1 MFSIRKANVNETAK
15 ATEATAVEAQ
25 PVQAT
30 YVAEKDK
37 EREAQLASEINLIT
51 EQTKQ
56 MVLMNFIEL
65 GRRLTEAKA
74 MVKHGEWGN
83 WLKERVNYSQ
93 RTANNM
99 MKLYKEYGESG
110 IAQKSQSIASLS
122 VTQAVAMLEIPEE
135 ERERFAEQSNAKDL
149 TIRELKAEI
158 AKAKAALEEEQS
170 STKTA
175 LSKAQERHEQ
185 EIARLKEQA
194 EKAMSE
200 KARIEGELERQEKR
214 QAELLQGKDDE
225 AKARIDAAVK
235 KEREELARTSEEVD
249 ALQAELAKMAESHK
263 EELESIREEERRKL
277 KEELDAKDREI
288 GEARKRFEEA
298 MAEHGKEMA
307 SARKDLM
314 KEQSK
319 NGEVATLGKA
329 AYAMEQLLKSYEQ
342 VMGIIESV
350 GKFDRVAA
358 KKMLTEVNKS
368 LNAVEAKSRKKLTA

>member
-1 MFSIRKANVNETAK
+1 MRKANVNETAK

-65 GRRLTEAKA
+65 GKRLTEAKA

-110 IAQKSQSIASLS
+110 IVQKSQSIASLS

-225 AKARIDAAVK
+225 AKERIDAAVK

-263 EELESIREEERRKL
+263 EELESIKKEERRKL

-368 LNAVEAKSRKKLTA
+368 LNAMEAKSRKKLTA

>member
-1 MFSIRKANVNETAK
+1 MRKANVNETAK

-110 IAQKSQSIASLS
+110 IVQKSQSIASLS

-225 AKARIDAAVK
+225 AKERIDAAVK

-249 ALQAELAKMAESHK
+249 ALQAELAKMADSHK

-277 KEELDAKDREI
+277 QEELDVKDREI

-358 KKMLTEVNKS
+358 KKMLIEVNKS

>member
-1 MFSIRKANVNETAK
+1 MRKANVNETAK

-65 GRRLTEAKA
+65 GKRLTEAKA

-225 AKARIDAAVK
+225 AKERIDAAVK

-249 ALQAELAKMAESHK
+249 ALQAELAKMADSHK

-277 KEELDAKDREI
+277 QEELDAKDREI

-350 GKFDRVAA
+350 GKFDRVTA

>member
-1 MFSIRKANVNETAK
+1 MRKANVNETAK

-110 IAQKSQSIASLS
+110 IVQKSQSIASLS

-214 QAELLQGKDDE
+214 QAELLQGKDVE

-263 EELESIREEERRKL
+263 EELKSIREEERRKL
-277 KEELDAKDREI
+277 QEELDAKDREI

>member
-1 MFSIRKANVNETAK
+1 MRKANVNETAK
-15 ATEATAVEAQ
+15 VTGVTAVEAQ

-65 GRRLTEAKA
+65 GKRLTEAKA

-110 IAQKSQSIASLS
+110 IVQKSQSIASLS

-170 STKTA
+170 STKAA
-175 LSKAQERHEQ
+175 LSETQERYEQ
-185 EIARLKEQA
+185 ETARLKEQA

-200 KARIEGELERQEKR
+200 KARIERELEIQEKR
-214 QAELLQGKDDE
+214 QAELLQGKDVE
-225 AKARIDAAVK
+225 AKAKIDAAVK
-235 KEREELARTSEEVD
+235 KDREELARTVEEVD

-277 KEELDAKDREI
+277 QEELDAKDREI
-288 GEARKRFEEA
+288 DESRKRFEEA

>member
-1 MFSIRKANVNETAK
+1 MRKANVNETAK

-225 AKARIDAAVK
+225 AKERIDAAVK

-249 ALQAELAKMAESHK
+249 ALQAELAKMADSHK

-277 KEELDAKDREI
+277 QEELDAKDREI
-288 GEARKRFEEA
+288 GESRKRFEEV
-298 MAEHGKEMA
+298 MAEHSKEMA

>member
-1 MFSIRKANVNETAK
+1 MRKANVNETAK

-110 IAQKSQSIASLS
+110 IVQKSQSIASLS

-200 KARIEGELERQEKR
+200 KARIERELEIQEKR

-225 AKARIDAAVK
+225 AKERIDAAVK

-263 EELESIREEERRKL
+263 EELESIKKEERRKL

-288 GEARKRFEEA
+288 GESRKRFEEA
-298 MAEHGKEMA
+298 MAEHSKEMA
-307 SARKDLM
+307 SARKELM

>member
-1 MFSIRKANVNETAK
+1 MRKANVNETAK
-15 ATEATAVEAQ
+15 ATGATAVEAQ

-225 AKARIDAAVK
+225 AKERIDAAVK

-249 ALQAELAKMAESHK
+249 ALQAELAKMADSHK

-277 KEELDAKDREI
+277 QEELDAKDREI
-288 GEARKRFEEA
+288 GESRKRFEEA
-298 MAEHGKEMA
+298 MAEHSKEMA

>member
-1 MFSIRKANVNETAK
+1 MRKANVNETAK
-15 ATEATAVEAQ
+15 ATGATAVEAQ

-170 STKTA
+170 STKAA

-185 EIARLKEQA
+185 ETARLKEQA

-200 KARIEGELERQEKR
+200 KARIERELEIQEKR

-225 AKARIDAAVK
+225 AKERIDAAVK

-288 GEARKRFEEA
+288 GESRKRFEEA

>member
-1 MFSIRKANVNETAK
+1 MRKANVNETAK

-65 GRRLTEAKA
+65 GKRLTEAKA

-225 AKARIDAAVK
+225 AKERIDAAVK

-249 ALQAELAKMAESHK
+249 ALQAELAKMADSHK

-277 KEELDAKDREI
+277 QEELDAKDREI

>member
-1 MFSIRKANVNETAK
+1 MRKANVNETAK
-15 ATEATAVEAQ
+15 ATGATAVEAQ

-225 AKARIDAAVK
+225 AKERIDAAVK

-288 GEARKRFEEA
+288 GESRKRFEEA

>member
-1 MFSIRKANVNETAK
+1 MRKANVNETAK
-15 ATEATAVEAQ
+15 ATGATAVEAQ

-65 GRRLTEAKA
+65 GKRLTEAKA

-225 AKARIDAAVK
+225 AKERIDAAVK

-263 EELESIREEERRKL
+263 EELKSIREEERRKL

>member
-1 MFSIRKANVNETAK
+1 MRKANVNETAK

-65 GRRLTEAKA
+65 GKRLTEAKA

-225 AKARIDAAVK
+225 AKERIDAAVK

-249 ALQAELAKMAESHK
+249 ALQAELAKMADSHK

-277 KEELDAKDREI
+277 QEELDAKDREI

-298 MAEHGKEMA
+298 MAEHGKEMV

>member
-1 MFSIRKANVNETAK
+1 MRKANVNETAK
-15 ATEATAVEAQ
+15 ATGATAVEAQ

-65 GRRLTEAKA
+65 GRRLIEAKA

-110 IAQKSQSIASLS
+110 IVQKSQSIASLS

-158 AKAKAALEEEQS
+158 AKAKAALEEEQL

-225 AKARIDAAVK
+225 AKERIDAAVK

-249 ALQAELAKMAESHK
+249 VLQAELAKMAESHK
-263 EELESIREEERRKL
+263 EELESIKKEERRKL

-288 GEARKRFEEA
+288 GESRKRFEEA
-298 MAEHGKEMA
+298 MAEHSKEMA

-358 KKMLTEVNKS
+358 KKMLTEVNKT

>member
-1 MFSIRKANVNETAK
+1 MRKANVNETAK
-15 ATEATAVEAQ
+15 ATGATAVEAQ

-110 IAQKSQSIASLS
+110 IVQKSQSIASLS

-225 AKARIDAAVK
+225 AKERIDAAVK

-263 EELESIREEERRKL
+263 EELESIKKEERRKL

-288 GEARKRFEEA
+288 GESRKE
-298 MAEHGKEMA
+298 
-307 SARKDLM
+307 LM

>member
-1 MFSIRKANVNETAK
+1 MRKANVNETAK

-158 AKAKAALEEEQS
+158 AKA
-170 STKTA
+170 
-175 LSKAQERHEQ
+175 
-185 EIARLKEQA
+185 
-194 EKAMSE
+194 
-200 KARIEGELERQEKR
+200 
-214 QAELLQGKDDE
+214 
-225 AKARIDAAVK
+225 
-235 KEREELARTSEEVD
+235 
-249 ALQAELAKMAESHK
+249 
-263 EELESIREEERRKL
+263 
-277 KEELDAKDREI
+277 
-288 GEARKRFEEA
+288 
-298 MAEHGKEMA
+298 
-307 SARKDLM
+307 
-314 KEQSK
+314 
-319 NGEVATLGKA
+319 
-329 AYAMEQLLKSYEQ
+329 
-342 VMGIIESV
+342 
-350 GKFDRVAA
+350 
-358 KKMLTEVNKS
+358 TEP
-368 LNAVEAKSRKKLTA
+368 

>member
-1 MFSIRKANVNETAK
+1 MRKANVNETAK
-15 ATEATAVEAQ
+15 ATGATAVEAQ

-225 AKARIDAAVK
+225 AKERIDAAVK

-263 EELESIREEERRKL
+263 EELESIKKEERRKL

>member
-1 MFSIRKANVNETAK
+1 MRKANVNETAK

-200 KARIEGELERQEKR
+200 KARIEGELERQEKQ

-225 AKARIDAAVK
+225 AKERIDAAVK

-263 EELESIREEERRKL
+263 EELESIKKEERRKL

-288 GEARKRFEEA
+288 GESRKRFEEA

-307 SARKDLM
+307 SARKELM

-358 KKMLTEVNKS
+358 KKMLIEVNKS

>member
-1 MFSIRKANVNETAK
+1 MRKANVNETAK
-15 ATEATAVEAQ
+15 VTGATAVEAQ

-65 GRRLTEAKA
+65 GKRLTEAKA

-170 STKTA
+170 SVKAA
-175 LSKAQERHEQ
+175 LSKTQERHEQ
-185 EIARLKEQA
+185 ETARLKEQA

-200 KARIEGELERQEKR
+200 KARIERELEIQEKR
-214 QAELLQGKDDE
+214 QAELLQGKDVE

-249 ALQAELAKMAESHK
+249 ALQAELAKMAKSHK

-277 KEELDAKDREI
+277 QEELDAKDREI
-288 GEARKRFEEA
+288 DESRKRFEEA

>member
-1 MFSIRKANVNETAK
+1 MRKANVNETAK

-25 PVQAT
+25 PVQTT

-65 GRRLTEAKA
+65 GKRLTEAKA

-225 AKARIDAAVK
+225 AKERIDAAVK

-249 ALQAELAKMAESHK
+249 VLQAELAKMAESHK
-263 EELESIREEERRKL
+263 EELESIKKEERRKL

-288 GEARKRFEEA
+288 GESRKRFEEA
-298 MAEHGKEMA
+298 MAEHSKEMA

>member
-1 MFSIRKANVNETAK
+1 MRKENVNETVK
-15 ATEATAVEAQ
+15 ATGVTAVEAQ

-65 GRRLTEAKA
+65 GKRLTEAKA

-170 STKTA
+170 STKAA

-185 EIARLKEQA
+185 ETARLKEQA

-200 KARIEGELERQEKR
+200 KARIERELEIQEKR
-214 QAELLQGKDDE
+214 QAELLQGKDVE

-263 EELESIREEERRKL
+263 EELESIREGERKKL
-277 KEELDAKDREI
+277 QEELDAKDREI

>member
-1 MFSIRKANVNETAK
+1 MRKANVNETAK
-15 ATEATAVEAQ
+15 ATGATAVEAQ

-225 AKARIDAAVK
+225 AKERIDAAVK

-263 EELESIREEERRKL
+263 EELESIREEERKKL
-277 KEELDAKDREI
+277 QEELDAKDREI

-358 KKMLTEVNKS
+358 KKMLIEVNKS

>member
-1 MFSIRKANVNETAK
+1 MTKAKRNETAEV
-15 ATEATAVEAQ
+15 ATVEAQ
-25 PVQAT
+25 AMQVA
-30 YVAEKDK
+30 YVAEKDRA
-37 EREAQLASEINLIT
+37 REAQLASEINLIT

-65 GRRLTEAKA
+65 GKRLIEAKA

-110 IAQKSQSIASLS
+110 IVQKSQSIASLS

-158 AKAKAALEEEQS
+158 AKTKAALEEEQS
-170 STKTA
+170 STKAA
-175 LSKAQERHEQ
+175 LSKTQERHEQ
-185 EIARLKEQA
+185 ETARLKEQA

-200 KARIEGELERQEKR
+200 KARIERELERQEKR

-225 AKARIDAAVK
+225 AKARVDAAVK

-263 EELESIREEERRKL
+263 EELESIREEERKKL
-277 KEELDAKDREI
+277 QEELYAKDREI
-288 GEARKRFEEA
+288 DESRKRFEEA
-298 MAEHGKEMA
+298 MTEHSKEMA
-307 SARKDLM
+307 SARRDLM

-329 AYAMEQLLKSYEQ
+329 TYAMEQLIKSYEQ

-358 KKMLTEVNKS
+358 KKMMTEVNKS
-368 LNAVEAKSRKKLTA
+368 MHAVETKVRKKLTA

>member
-1 MFSIRKANVNETAK
+1 MRKANVNETAK
-15 ATEATAVEAQ
+15 VTGVTAVEAQ

-37 EREAQLASEINLIT
+37 KREAQLASEINLIT

-65 GRRLTEAKA
+65 GKRLTEAKA

-170 STKTA
+170 STKAA
-175 LSKAQERHEQ
+175 LSKTQERYEQ
-185 EIARLKEQA
+185 ETARLKEQA

-200 KARIEGELERQEKR
+200 KARIERELEIQEKR
-214 QAELLQGKDDE
+214 QAELLQGKDVE

-249 ALQAELAKMAESHK
+249 ALQAELAKMAKSHK

-277 KEELDAKDREI
+277 QEELDAKDREI
-288 GEARKRFEEA
+288 DESRKRFEEA

>member
-1 MFSIRKANVNETAK
+1 MRKANVNETAK
-15 ATEATAVEAQ
+15 ATGATAVEAQ

-110 IAQKSQSIASLS
+110 IVQKSQSIASLS

-225 AKARIDAAVK
+225 AKERIDAAVK

-263 EELESIREEERRKL
+263 EELESIKKEERRKL

-288 GEARKRFEEA
+288 GESRKRFEEA

-307 SARKDLM
+307 SARKELM

>member
-1 MFSIRKANVNETAK
+1 MRKANVNETAK

-110 IAQKSQSIASLS
+110 IVQKSQSIASLS

-225 AKARIDAAVK
+225 AKERIDAAVK

-263 EELESIREEERRKL
+263 EELESIKKEERRKL

-288 GEARKRFEEA
+288 GESRKRFEEA

-307 SARKDLM
+307 SARKELM

>member
-1 MFSIRKANVNETAK
+1 MRKANVNETAK

-200 KARIEGELERQEKR
+200 KVRIEGELERQEKR
-214 QAELLQGKDDE
+214 QAELLQGKDVE

-277 KEELDAKDREI
+277 QEELDAKDKEI

-358 KKMLTEVNKS
+358 KKMLIEVNKS

>member
-1 MFSIRKANVNETAK
+1 MRKANVNETAK

-110 IAQKSQSIASLS
+110 IVQKSQSIASLS

-225 AKARIDAAVK
+225 AKERIDAAVK

-263 EELESIREEERRKL
+263 EELESIKKEERRKL

-288 GEARKRFEEA
+288 GESRKRFEEA
-298 MAEHGKEMA
+298 MAEHSKEMA
-307 SARKDLM
+307 SARKELM

>member
-1 MFSIRKANVNETAK
+1 MRKANVNETAK
-15 ATEATAVEAQ
+15 ATGATAVEAQ

-30 YVAEKDK
+30 YVAEKDM

-110 IAQKSQSIASLS
+110 IVQKSQSIASLS

-225 AKARIDAAVK
+225 AKERIDAAVK

-263 EELESIREEERRKL
+263 EELESIKKEERRKL

-288 GEARKRFEEA
+288 GESRKRFEEA
-298 MAEHGKEMA
+298 MAEHSKEMA
-307 SARKDLM
+307 SARKELM

-319 NGEVATLGKA
+319 SGEVATLGKA

>member
-1 MFSIRKANVNETAK
+1 MRKANVNETAK
-15 ATEATAVEAQ
+15 ATGATAVEAQ

-225 AKARIDAAVK
+225 AKERIDAAVK

-288 GEARKRFEEA
+288 GESRKRFEEA

-358 KKMLTEVNKS
+358 KKMLIEVNKS